1 VILAQLV
8 ASSSTNVGVG
18 RWAQEVVHTNVLL
31 IISPVI
37 TANDEGTYG
46 VLVINL
52 AIASSGGNKLSV
64 LASVVGGVKACLPAR
79 LVDDT
84 VGDRAEKVA
93 VLRVAGVLDF
103 VSRESGK
110 EE

>member
-1 VILAQLV
+1 MVLAQLV
-8 ASSSTNVGVG
+8 ASSSTNIGVG
-18 RWAQEVVHTNVLL
+18 RRAQEVVHTNVLL
-31 IISPVI
+31 IISLVI
-37 TANDEGTYG
+37 TSNDEATYG

-52 AIASSGGNKLSV
+52 TIASSGGNKLFV
-64 LASVVGGVKACLPAR
+64 LAAVVGGVKACPSAR

-84 VGDRAEKVA
+84 VGDGAEKIA

-103 VSRESGK
+103 VSMELSK